1 MERQSEESL
10 GSAPKPGEARSLE
23 LSVGGEAVGRERE
36 RAGESLP
43 APGQSEMIGRRRNP
57 CIAEGRTGSDRAS
70 TLIEHQ
76 LLSSINSDLRIVR
89 NTLFYMCTNFG
100 TFMKI

>member
-10 GSAPKPGEARSLE
+10 GSAQKPGEARSLE
-23 LSVGGEAVGRERE
+23 PSVGGEAVGRERE

-43 APGQSEMIGRRRNP
+43 GQSEVIGPRRNP

-76 LLSSINSDLRIVR
+76 L
-89 NTLFYMCTNFG
+89 
-100 TFMKI
+100 